1 MTFHHLLI
9 DQRFSE
15 FASELAGLFMN
26 TGFVIW

>member
-1 MTFHHLLI
+1 MAFHHLLI

-15 FASELAGLFMN
+15 FASELVGLLN